1 VVIHTA
7 SPFRYSITDIQ
18 RELLDPAIGGTIAL
32 LEAVRKSAP
41 SVKKVVRFPHRSEM
55 KQTYLASDPEVVFNQ
70 LQIVTSSFAS
80 IINSYKG
87 NSWVDHT
94 YSEEDWNP
102 ITLSDAH
109 LNPLNGYRG

>member
-1 VVIHTA
+1 
-7 SPFRYSITDIQ
+7 
-18 RELLDPAIGGTIAL
+18 LDPAIVGTIAL
-32 LEAVRKSAP
+32 LEAVRKNAP
-41 SVKKVVRFPHRSEM
+41 SVKKVVRFRH
-55 KQTYLASDPEVVFNQ
+55 LFFIFFNQ

-87 NSWVDHT
+87 NSWVDHIYT
-94 YSEEDWNP
+94 EEDWNP